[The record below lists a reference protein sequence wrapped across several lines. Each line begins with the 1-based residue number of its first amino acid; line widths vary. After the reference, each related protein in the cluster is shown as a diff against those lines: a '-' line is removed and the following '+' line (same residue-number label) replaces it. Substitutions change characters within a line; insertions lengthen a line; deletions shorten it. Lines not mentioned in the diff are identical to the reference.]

1 MKKDFYKEKIELLA
15 PAGNKEKFFTALHFG
30 ADAVY
35 LAGKEFG
42 LRAFADNFTV
52 DEIAECCAFAHKHG
66 KKVYVTVNVYGK
78 NDDIKKLP
86 AYIKQLKQA
95 NVDAVLVSDVGIF
108 DVVRQ
113 TEPSLPIH
121 VSTQA
126 NTTNV
131 AAVKFWAKQGAQRV
145 VLARELSLAE
155 IAEISAQTKNEVEIE
170 AFVHGA
176 MCISMSGRCLLSN
189 YLTGRDGNYGECV
202 QACRWEYE
210 INEVNRKYEKLTLQ
224 EDARGTYILNS
235 KDMNMLAH
243 IDKLAAAGINSFKIE
258 GRMKSPFYVASV
270 VNAYRRAIDCYY
282 NDIQNFNIDTVLQN
296 ELELTSHRQYTTGF
310 YFGDYDRQCYET
322 SKPKQIGTFI
332 ATVVGSDGAFIEVE
346 QRNRFAVGDMLQVL
360 SPDDNFLKQI
370 KVEQMFD
377 LEGNEVT
384 DAKIVQQ
391 RLKIKCNLPL
401 KRFDI
406 LRK

>member
-1 MKKDFYKEKIELLA
+1 MTKKIELLA
-15 PAGNKEKFFTALHFG
+15 PAGNKEKFYTALHFG

-52 DEIAECCAFAHKHG
+52 EEIAECCAFAHKYG

-78 NDDIKKLP
+78 NDDIKRLP
-86 AYIKQLKQA
+86 PYIKQLKQA
-95 NVDAVLVSDVGIF
+95 GVDAVLVSDAGIF
-108 DVVRQ
+108 DVVREA
-113 TEPSLPIH
+113 EPTLPIH
-121 VSTQA
+121 ISTQA

-145 VLARELSLAE
+145 VLARELSLSE
-155 IAEISAQTKNEVEIE
+155 IAEISAETKGKVEIE

-210 INEVNRKYEKLTLQ
+210 INEVSRSQEKLTLQ

-243 IDKLAAAGINSFKIE
+243 IDKLAAAGIDSFKIE

-270 VNAYRRAIDCYY
+270 VNAYRRAIDAYY
-282 NDIQNFNIDTVLQN
+282 KEGQNFKIDPVLEN
-296 ELELTSHRQYTTGF
+296 ELQLTSHRQYTTGF

-322 SKPKQIGTFI
+322 SKPKQIGIFI
-332 ATVVGSDGAFIEVE
+332 ATVLNSDGQFVEVE
-346 QRNRFAVGDMLQVL
+346 QRNRFAVGDVLQVL
-360 SPDDNFLKQI
+360 APDGNFLKQI
-370 KVEQMFD
+370 VVEEMYDLDGNKVD
-377 LEGNEVT
+377 

-391 RLKIKCNLPL
+391 RLKINCNLNL
-401 KRFDI
+401 HKFDV